1 MQQTTQGV
9 FNNSKKGRTMGNGT
23 ERKTRKKR
31 RKAAVIVLGICG
43 AAAVS
48 AGVFLRTFPGFYEKP
63 EELLVHYMEC
73 IEQKDYKGMYAM
85 LSDDV

>member
-1 MQQTTQGV
+1 M
-9 FNNSKKGRTMGNGT
+9 
-23 ERKTRKKR
+23 
-31 RKAAVIVLGICG
+31 LGICG

-85 LSDDV
+85 LSDESRTAYKEESLIILNQNINDGIDTNEFSTHVF